1 MPRRFGFRMASHVR
15 NPSAKP
21 LSCGHFETRGNFVRF
36 KLLLAP
42 LLALWWSTDAG
53 ADAGAPKV
61 RLDTSLGTIVL
72 QLDRERAPQTVANFL
87 QYVTDGFYD
96 ATIFHRVIEGF
107 MIQGGGLDQAMGKK
121 ANRSP
126 VENEADNGLKNV
138 SGTIAMARTSDPHS
152 ATSQFFINVADN
164 QSLDHTAKT
173 PQGWGY
179 AVFGRVVEGMET
191 VDRIRET
198 PTVRKAGRSDVPNVD
213 VIIESATIVSESSS

>member
-1 MPRRFGFRMASHVR
+1 M
-15 NPSAKP
+15 
-21 LSCGHFETRGNFVRF
+21 RF

-42 LLALWWSTDAG
+42 LLALWLVADVG
-53 ADAGAPKV
+53 ADADAPKV

-107 MIQGGGLDQAMGKK
+107 MIQGGGLDQAMQKK

-138 SGTIAMARTSDPHS
+138 IGTIAMARTSNPHS

-173 PQGWGY
+173 SQGWGY

-191 VDRIRET
+191 VDHIRNT

-213 VIIESATIVSESSS
+213 VIIKSATIVSEDSS